1 MKKFI
6 MKKLIYIVGVLLFA
20 FAACQKDEAKGGHGE
35 EYLARLSV
43 QVPEDVQ
50 TKAVAQAALVDIVYY
65 EAWTEDFKTL
75 LFAGSGVVNERV
87 AEIEVALVKDQTY
100 QFIFWAQNENTAS
113 PYSWTDLKKVNVDYS
128 KFTVNNKDCY
138 DAFYDVETIEAD
150 GEDKVVRLYRPFAQL
165 NFGASTLN
173 ADSGEFAI
181 TANTVTVSKHAK
193 AFDTIKGT
201 AVEYVDAPV
210 TFTASTG
217 GLVQS
222 ETQDDKDLK
231 VGDGAY
237 YWVAMNYLLV
247 PAEQSTTVTVD
258 ATFTTQIGTVK
269 HKILNVPINKN
280 YRTNIVGDL
289 FTTSSTL
296 KIVVE
301 ESFLTPDENKYLNN

>member
-20 FAACQKDEAKGGHGE
+20 FTACQKDEAKGGHGE

-87 AEIEVALVKDQTY
+87 AEIEVDLVKDQTY
-100 QFIFWAQNENTAS
+100 QFIFWAQNENAAS

-165 NFGASTLN
+165 NFGTSTMN
-173 ADSGEFAI
+173 ADFGELTI
-181 TANTVTVSKHAK
+181 TSNSVTVSKYAS
-193 AFDTIKGT
+193 AFDTVSGK
-201 AVEYVDAPV
+201 AVDYVDAPV

-217 GLVQS
+217 GLVQ
-222 ETQDDKDLK
+222 TDRPDDKDLM
-231 VGDGAY
+231 VGEGAY

-247 PAEQSTTVTVD
+247 PAEESTTVTVD
-258 ATFTTQIGTVK
+258 ASFSTGIGTVK
-269 HKILNVPINKN
+269 HKIPNVPLSKN
-280 YRTNIVGDL
+280 YRTNIIGDL
-289 FTTSSTL
+289 FTSSSTL
-296 KIVVE
+296 KIVIE
-301 ESFLTPDENKYLNN
+301 ESFEKPDEDKYLNN

>member
-1 MKKFI
+1 

-20 FAACQKDEAKGGHGE
+20 FTACQKDEAKGGHGE
-35 EYLARLSV
+35 EYLARFSV

-75 LFAGSGVVNERV
+75 LFVGSGVVNERV

-100 QFIFWAQNENTAS
+100 QFIFWAQNENAAS
-113 PYSWTDLKKVNVDYS
+113 PYSWADLKKVNVDYS

-138 DAFYDVETIEAD
+138 DAFYAVAEIVAD

-289 FTTSSTL
+289 FTSTAQL
-296 KIVVE
+296 NIVVE